1 MVVFPFSIKTLTMK
15 IFNVFL
21 PLIWLM
27 LFALDSSAS
36 ICQTTEQNNQISS
49 ALSAGNAAGVASY
62 FNTMVD
68 LSLPGTDDSFGKT
81 QATRILQDFFSKYPV
96 KSYKTTKQG
105 SSNDGSQFYIGR
117 MESGNKIFRVY
128 YLMKKSGDKY
138 LIHQFQIQ
146 EEN

>member
-1 MVVFPFSIKTLTMK
+1 MK
-15 IFNVFL
+15 MFHVFL
-21 PLIWLM
+21 PVFWLT
-27 LFALDSSAS
+27 LLAFAPSTL
-36 ICQTTEQNNQISS
+36 ICQTAEINKQIAP
-49 ALSAGNAAGVASY
+49 ALSAGNVTELANY

-68 LSLPGTDDSFGKT
+68 LSIPGTEDSYGKT

-96 KSYKTTKQG
+96 KSYKSTKQG
-105 SSNDGSQFYIGR
+105 SSNDGSQFSIGR

-128 YLMKKSGDKY
+128 YLMKKSADKY